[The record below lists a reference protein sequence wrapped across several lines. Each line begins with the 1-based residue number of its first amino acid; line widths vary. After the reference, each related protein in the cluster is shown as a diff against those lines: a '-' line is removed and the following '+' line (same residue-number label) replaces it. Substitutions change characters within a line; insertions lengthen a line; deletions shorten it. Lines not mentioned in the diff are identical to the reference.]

1 MNHQRQKTNI
11 YKLNILNLEYSHT
24 IWLKSYGE
32 KSSDSQ
38 SHHNYQLFW
47 DDLHANILIFRTHAH
62 TTYIYIYICRHT
74 HTLHI

>member
-1 MNHQRQKTNI
+1 MNHQCQKTNI

-47 DDLHANILIFRTHAH
+47 DDLHANTVF
-62 TTYIYIYICRHT
+62 
-74 HTLHI
+74 